1 MPLVAREERGHPMEL
16 RVLLV
21 VGDGAPSDID
31 TTVADAVAEIAQRT
45 GIHVTVTTAQD
56 GVCARREELAR
67 YHLVHVIGSPTFAM
81 LELGRSSIPLVV
93 TPNRRQR
100 RTHPVARRR
109 PVMRPWWLVHGR
121 SNAVALVND
130 GVATSSHVLPL
141 PLLPYLDVHP
151 AEWASLRARSRV
163 ELGVSP
169 GQTVV
174 VGFGPTSERLCHAMA
189 QLSRSVRHDVLPVW
203 VASGPSTGAAYDAPH
218 RGLPRQTHVVGETV
232 GRRLLPA
239 MDVLVTAGSSFAA
252 RTPAVDAAN
261 AGIPIISTPG
271 DVAADFVDLA
281 EGGSLLVTCDADHL
295 IDAVDDALQEAARGR
310 TRRLRLSE
318 VADGDAAIATTERC
332 YSRALHRP
340 LSGTTTLLRGA

>member
-1 MPLVAREERGHPMEL
+1 MEL

-21 VGDGAPSDID
+21 VGDRASSDID

-56 GVCARREELAR
+56 DVCVRREQLAR

-81 LELGRSSIPLVV
+81 LELGRISIPLVV
-93 TPNRRQR
+93 TPSSRPR
-100 RTHPVARRR
+100 RTHPVRRRR
-109 PVMRPWWLVHGR
+109 PVPSPWWLVHGR
-121 SNAVALVND
+121 SNAIGLVND
-130 GVATSSHVLPL
+130 GIAPSSHVLPL
-141 PLLPYLDVHP
+141 PLLPCVDVHP
-151 AEWASLRARSRV
+151 AEWASLRARSRQ

-174 VGFGPTSERLCHAMA
+174 IGFGPATDRLCHAMR
-189 QLSRSVRHDVLPVW
+189 QLARSSRHDVMPVW
-203 VASGPSTGAAYDAPH
+203 VASGPRTGSAYDAPH
-218 RGLPRQTHVVGETV
+218 PGLPRQTHVVGQEV

-239 MDVLVTAGSSFAA
+239 MDVLVTAGSNFAA

-281 EGGSLLVTCDADHL
+281 EGGSLLVSSDAEHL
-295 IDAVDDALQEAARGR
+295 VDAVEDALQEAARGR
-310 TRRLRLSE
+310 TRRPPSRVVDS
-318 VADGDAAIATTERC
+318 DAAIATTERC

>member
-1 MPLVAREERGHPMEL
+1 MEL

-21 VGDGAPSDID
+21 VGDQASSDID

-56 GVCARREELAR
+56 GVCTRREALAR
-67 YHLVHVIGSPTFAM
+67 YHLVHVIGAPSFAM
-81 LELGRSSIPLVV
+81 LELGRSSVPLVV
-93 TPNRRQR
+93 TPNRRPR
-100 RTHPVARRR
+100 RTHPVLRRR
-109 PVMRPWWLVHGR
+109 PVTPAWWLVHGR
-121 SNAVALVND
+121 GNAVGLVND
-130 GVATSSHVLPL
+130 GVAPSSHVLPL
-141 PLLPYLDVHP
+141 PLLPYVDVHP
-151 AEWASLRARSRV
+151 AEWASLRARSRA
-163 ELGVSP
+163 ELGVTP

-174 VGFGPTSERLCHAMA
+174 VGYGPTSDRLCQAMG
-189 QLSRSVRHDVLPVW
+189 QLARSVRHDVMPIW
-203 VASGPSTGAAYDAPH
+203 VASRQDAGPAYDAPR
-218 RGLPRQTHVVGETV
+218 RGLPRETHVVGEAV

-281 EGGSLLVTCDADHL
+281 EGGSFLVTSDADHL

-310 TRRLRLSE
+310 TRRLRLS
-318 VADGDAAIATTERC
+318 VPVDPDAAIATTERC